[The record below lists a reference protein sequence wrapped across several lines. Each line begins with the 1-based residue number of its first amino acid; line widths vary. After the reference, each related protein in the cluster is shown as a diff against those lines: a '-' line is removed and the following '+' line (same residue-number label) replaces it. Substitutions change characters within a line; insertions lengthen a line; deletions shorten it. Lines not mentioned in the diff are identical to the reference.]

1 MACSLSQRYV
11 VRRTRTAAK
20 HPDPMY
26 SSPFLIINPDSGSFS
41 RRRITQVVDS
51 LKRSG
56 LIPVIHPVR
65 NPAEALPCCQAI
77 RRVQEHPFV
86 IVAAGDGTFNAVI
99 NGLGPGPSTL
109 AVLPLGTSNVLAA
122 ELGISSLDDGIARI
136 CAGKTKPLSVGL
148 LELAA
153 SRRYFA
159 LMAGSGLD
167 GAVVDGVRPGEKR
180 LLKQGAYAL
189 SAFRATLAWDSEMQE
204 IVADGKRCLCH
215 TVVVCNASRYGGSFR
230 LSPNSDLFRPGFEIA
245 CVTSSHRRGYLAIA
259 RNLLLGRRTPDTAI
273 TWLSAAELEFRG
285 TKAIQIDGDFVGYGP
300 ARITAVADFAQ
311 LIM

>member
-1 MACSLSQRYV
+1 
-11 VRRTRTAAK
+11 
-20 HPDPMY
+20 MY
-26 SSPFLIINPDSGSFS
+26 SNPFLIINPDSGSFS
-41 RRRITQVVDS
+41 RRRITRVVDS

-56 LIPVIHPVR
+56 LVPIIHPVR

-77 RRVQEHPFV
+77 RRVRENPFI

-122 ELGISSLDDGIARI
+122 ELGISSLDDGVARI
-136 CAGKTKPLSVGL
+136 GAGRTKPLSVGL

-167 GAVVDGVRPGEKR
+167 GAVVGGVRAGEKR
-180 LLKQGAYAL
+180 ALKRGAYAL
-189 SAFRATLAWDSEMQE
+189 SAFRAALAWDSDMQE

-230 LSPNSDLFRPGFEIA
+230 FAPNSDLSRRGFEIA
-245 CVTSSHRRGYLAIA
+245 CITCSHRMGYLAIA
-259 RNLLLGRRTPDTAI
+259 GNLLLGRRMPDPAI
-273 TWLSAAELEFRG
+273 TWLSATEVEFRG
-285 TKAIQIDGDFVGYGP
+285 AKPIQIDGDFVGCGP

>member
-1 MACSLSQRYV
+1 M
-11 VRRTRTAAK
+11 
-20 HPDPMY
+20 
-26 SSPFLIINPDSGSFS
+26 
-41 RRRITQVVDS
+41 QVVDS

-77 RRVQEHPFV
+77 RRVQEHPFI

-99 NGLGPGPSTL
+99 NGLGPGLSTL

-136 CAGKTKPLSVGL
+136 CAGRTKPLSVGL

-159 LMAGSGLD
+159 LMAGSGVD
-167 GAVVDGVRPGEKR
+167 GAVVGGIRAGEKR
-180 LLKQGAYAL
+180 VLKQGAYVL
-189 SAFRATLAWDSEMQE
+189 SAFRAALAWDNEMQE
-204 IVADGKRCLCH
+204 IVADGKHCLCH

-230 LSPNSDLFRPGFEIA
+230 FAPNGDLFRRGFEIA
-245 CVTSSHRRGYLAIA
+245 CVTDSHRRGYLTIA
-259 RNLLLGRRTPDTAI
+259 GSILLGRRMPDTAI
-273 TWLSAAELEFRG
+273 TWLSATELEFRG
-285 TKAIQIDGDFVGYGP
+285 AKPIQIDGDFVGRGP

-311 LIM
+311 LIV

>member
-1 MACSLSQRYV
+1 MA
-11 VRRTRTAAK
+11 AAK

-41 RRRITQVVDS
+41 RRRIARVVDS

-56 LIPVIHPVR
+56 LFPVIHPVR
-65 NPAEALPCCQAI
+65 NPAEALTCCQAI
-77 RRVQEHPFV
+77 RRVREHPFI

-99 NGLGPGPSTL
+99 NGIGPGPATL

-122 ELGISSLDDGIARI
+122 ELGITSIDDGIARI
-136 CAGKTKPLSVGL
+136 CAGRTGPLSVGL
-148 LELAA
+148 LELEA

-159 LMAGSGLD
+159 LMAGSGVD
-167 GAVVDGVRPGEKR
+167 GAVVGGVRTGEKR
-180 LLKQGAYAL
+180 VLKQGAYAL
-189 SAFRATLAWDSEMQE
+189 SAFRAALEWDWDMQE
-204 IVADGKRCLCH
+204 LVADGKRCLCH

-230 LSPNSDLFRPGFEIA
+230 FAPNGDLFRRGFEIA
-245 CVTSSHRRGYLAIA
+245 CVTGSHRRGYLAIA
-259 RNLLLGRRTPDTAI
+259 RNLLLGRRMPDTAI
-273 TWLSAAELEFRG
+273 TWLSATEIELRG
-285 TKAIQIDGDFVGYGP
+285 AKPIQIDGDFVGRGP